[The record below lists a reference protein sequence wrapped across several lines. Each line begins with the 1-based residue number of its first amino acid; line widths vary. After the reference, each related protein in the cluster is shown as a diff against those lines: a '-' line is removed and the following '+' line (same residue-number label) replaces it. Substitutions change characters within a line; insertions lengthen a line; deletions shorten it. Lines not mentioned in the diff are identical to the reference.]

1 MYSHTH
7 SHKHTLVRPRVPLDV
22 KKIRENKINTKKSYK
37 LDVLMCFSSQ
47 HCALRTLRK
56 SALVQE
62 TTGLFFKAQWL
73 LLLLWWWLRVPL
85 EMYLNLLRFFVCAAR
100 YRQESSWNKCAT
112 LMCVCNSFSLSLCCL
127 YIFIFLN

>member
-1 MYSHTH
+1 MSVSCTRTH

-73 LLLLWWWLRVPL
+73 LLLLLWWLRVPL
-85 EMYLNLLRFFVCAAR
+85 EMYLNLLRFLSVQQDIDKRAV
-100 YRQESSWNKCAT
+100 EIIV
-112 LMCVCNSFSLSLCCL
+112 LHLCVYVILFSLSAVC
-127 YIFIFLN
+127 IFLFS